1 MTVRTQ
7 LSNRKAS
14 RSEILDVLG
23 AVSFACPLTERGNPF
38 PARSTGDGSPRKPQQ
53 HSKTGVCTTIR
64 SDPQSIQAARN
75 CLRIF
80 RASSGFCLAH
90 RISAFANAAAEKTVV
105 IGYEESSQ
113 LDVEPPKYFVLVT
126 KGEKRVC
133 RCEELGVV
141 SAPLP
146 LRIIEKC
153 LASDLIVTDMVVSK
167 CCNHMPWRFARMR
180 CRKMMFPKISG

>member
-38 PARSTGDGSPRKPQQ
+38 LARSTGDGSPRKRQQ

-126 KGEKRVC
+126 KERS
-133 RCEELGVV
+133 EFAGV
-141 SAPLP
+141 
-146 LRIIEKC
+146 RN
-153 LASDLIVTDMVVSK
+153 LASSQHPCPYGSSK
-167 CCNHMPWRFARMR
+167 SAWRATSLSPTWSSASAAIT
-180 CRKMMFPKISG
+180 CPGGSHA

>member
-38 PARSTGDGSPRKPQQ
+38 LARSTGDGSPRKRQQ

-75 CLRIF
+75 FLRIF

-113 LDVEPPKYFVLVT
+113 LDVVT

-146 LRIIEKC
+146 RRIIEKC